1 MGRVDTAV
9 QLVQSICFPS
19 LVVEYLWIKNKV
31 TQSKSIISEDHSDEI
46 FNWFVFLK
54 NTVWTTYKFI
64 ATSCQCC
71 TFIKGYRKRFSTKYT
86 VWSPKSSFFEM
97 VVVYL
102 FRKGLQL
109 LRRTWTFA
117 AFSEASSNLTQI
129 SNGLAEG
136 LAMSLLLSKNESWF
150 LSFLAEL
157 KTLNIITVSVWGWM
171 CQEKVL
177 FFTMAGTRNK
187 VKRQGFSVA

>member
-1 MGRVDTAV
+1 MKYLIDLFSWKIQSE
-9 QLVQSICFPS
+9 QLTSLLQQAANAALYKTVTEKGFQQST
-19 LVVEYLWIKNKV
+19 LYGLQNL
-31 TQSKSIISEDHSDEI
+31 Q
-46 FNWFVFLK
+46 FLK
-54 NTVWTTYKFI
+54 MAI
-64 ATSCQCC
+64 
-71 TFIKGYRKRFSTKYT
+71 
-86 VWSPKSSFFEM
+86 
-97 VVVYL
+97 VYL

-109 LRRTWTFA
+109 LRRTWTSA
-117 AFSEASSNLTQI
+117 AFSEASSSLTQV

-157 KTLNIITVSVWGWM
+157 KTLNIITVSIWGWM

>member
-1 MGRVDTAV
+1 M
-9 QLVQSICFPS
+9 LHFI
-19 LVVEYLWIKNKV
+19 IK
-31 TQSKSIISEDHSDEI
+31 
-46 FNWFVFLK
+46 
-54 NTVWTTYKFI
+54 
-64 ATSCQCC
+64 C
-71 TFIKGYRKRFSTKYT
+71 YRKRFSTRYM

-136 LAMSLLLSKNESWF
+136 LAMSLLLSKNES
-150 LSFLAEL
+150 
-157 KTLNIITVSVWGWM
+157 
-171 CQEKVL
+171 
-177 FFTMAGTRNK
+177 
-187 VKRQGFSVA
+187 